1 MSNITTLN
9 DGQYFDLG
17 YKSPNEFGAEIDFYT
32 DPLTGADP
40 FRAAIPNPPLIFEWP
55 ENWGQSGLIII
66 PDNPI
71 EPVPEPGYGFILVLA
86 LVSIIMYKM
95 FRKDELMKSKSA
107 ALRELL
113 KK

>member
-1 MSNITTLN
+1 MTITPLN
-9 DGQYFDLG
+9 DGQYFDLD
-17 YKSPNEFGAEIDFYT
+17 YSSPNEFGVEIDFYT
-32 DPLTGADP
+32 DPLTGTDP
-40 FRAAIPNPPLIFEWP
+40 FRAAIPNPPLVFEWP
-55 ENWGQSGLIII
+55 ENWGSSIIII
-66 PDNPI
+66 PDIPI
-71 EPVPEPGYGFILVLA
+71 EPVPEPAYGFILVLA